1 MGAKYQ
7 ITVGRKREGNNAVAG
22 FLEKG
27 RNDIIRG
34 EAKEVAIRVGAFGIP
49 NGTEAWGVRLDKS
62 GKVPDAPLNAE
73 DPEYR
78 GEIKWLKWGE
88 KGGTMIK
95 CRYVSGHTT
104 IDREYQKLRLKID
117 ELPDSDPYA
126 ALITLVHGYNE
137 LDEDRDKGLIQM
149 LKVHHHND
157 KSISCNPNSEG
168 WMYTEIRQEELDKEK
183 TKTID
188 EKFACILMV
197 NQASSKPES
206 IKNLFDIVKGV
217 ESAKI
222 NRDDAS
228 EVYTHLKHFA
238 DQQPE
243 LFSQRLTAYK
253 TAISNVFEK
262 AKSFDLIDT
271 TKDGVIAAGDK
282 KKDIILENIPVKGK
296 DALDWAFT
304 NFLEPEVFEGI
315 DKLKKITEKI
325 K

>member
-1 MGAKYQ
+1 MGKYQ
-7 ITVGRKREGNNAVAG
+7 IYVGRKREGNNAVAG

-34 EAKEVAIRVGAFGIP
+34 EAKEVAIRVGSFGIP
-49 NGTEAWGVRLDKS
+49 NGTEAWGVRLTKD
-62 GKVPDAPLNAE
+62 GKVPANPLSPE

-78 GEIKWLKWGE
+78 GEIEWKKWGT

-95 CRYVSGHTT
+95 CRFVSGYDT
-104 IDREYQKLRLKID
+104 IDKEYQKIRLKID

-126 ALITLVHGYNE
+126 ALITLQHGFNE
-137 LDEDRDKGLIQM
+137 FEEDANKGLVQM

-157 KSISCNPNSEG
+157 KSIYCNPNSEG
-168 WMYTEIRQEELDKEK
+168 WMLTEIRQEELDKEK

-188 EKFACILMV
+188 DKFACILMV
-197 NQASSKPES
+197 NKASSKPQS
-206 IKNLFDIVKGV
+206 IKNLFDIVKGI
-217 ESAKI
+217 ESDKI
-222 NRDDAS
+222 NRDDES
-228 EVYTHLKHFA
+228 EIYIHLKHFA

-243 LFSQRLTAYK
+243 LFTQRLNKYK
-253 TAISNVFEK
+253 VDVSSVFEK

-282 KKDIILENIPVKGK
+282 KKEIILEGIPVKGT
-296 DALDWAFT
+296 DALDWAFD
-304 NFLEPEVFEGI
+304 NFLEPDVYEGI